1 MAIRLLVIDSDN
13 TNNDAVKKYFSNS
26 NNIEVVNVVNNKLEA
41 LEYIQNVDVVVV
53 DLLLNGLDS
62 MMILANIKE
71 KCLNTKVIATSAFTT
86 SEMMNN
92 LNKYDVNYFIKKPYP
107 LESLEKVVSSLF
119 INELT
124 YNQSDIKLQ
133 VTNLLHSLGIPS
145 HIKGYNYIRD
155 GIIKIY
161 NDSSLIGAI
170 TKELYPTIAN
180 EYDTTSSRV
189 ERAIRHAIEVSWIRG
204 DYHMMED
211 LFGNSID
218 YDRSKPTNAEFIVT
232 LADRL
237 KIDTKYA

>member
-1 MAIRLLVIDSDN
+1 MAIRLLVVDSDN